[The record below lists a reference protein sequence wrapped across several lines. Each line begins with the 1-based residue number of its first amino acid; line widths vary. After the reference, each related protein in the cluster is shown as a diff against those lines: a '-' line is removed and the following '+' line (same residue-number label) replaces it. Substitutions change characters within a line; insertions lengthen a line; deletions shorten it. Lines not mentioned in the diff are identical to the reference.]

1 MYKQND
7 ANSSTFLCKM
17 YGVEVYILFL
27 ETVLVSMYVFIL
39 KQYSM
44 RMSNLKR
51 VLIIPSASLLIL
63 ATVMC
68 MPPNDNI
75 PNYI

>member
-27 ETVLVSMYVFIL
+27 ETVLVSMYVFFSKTIQHVDEQHEKGAHNTL
-39 KQYSM
+39 SKPAHISH
-44 RMSNLKR
+44 SDVHAAKR
-51 VLIIPSASLLIL
+51 
-63 ATVMC
+63 
-68 MPPNDNI
+68 
-75 PNYI
+75 